1 MMKRFLSM
9 HYLIA
14 LFATYCGLASLPSHA
29 QTKPDANGAPN
40 VFVQQVAEQAL
51 HALKADSKVRAGDTV
66 RVNQIVDELLLPYV
80 DFEKTTRLSAGRYWK
95 QATPEQQAAL
105 VKAFRATLGRTYS
118 GALTRVDDATT
129 MKTLAFRGEED
140 AKDVVVKSQVVQHAN
155 SQPVQLDYRLEKTT
169 QGWKIYDINVENVWL
184 IENYRNQFAQQIG
197 QNGIDGL
204 ISALNQKNK

>member
-1 MMKRFLSM
+1 MMKRFLSIR
-9 HYLIA
+9 YLVV
-14 LFATYCGLASLPSHA
+14 LFAACGVLASVQSQS
-29 QTKPDANGAPN
+29 QTKPDANAAPN
-40 VFVQQVAEQAL
+40 VFVQQVADQAL
-51 HALKADSKVRAGDTV
+51 LALKADNNVRAGDTV
-66 RVNQIVDELLLPYV
+66 RVNEIVDALLLPYV

-118 GALTRVDDATT
+118 GALTRVDDATS
-129 MKTLAFRGEED
+129 MKTLAYRGEDD
-140 AKDVVVKSQVVQHAN
+140 ARDVVVKSQVVQHAN
-155 SQPVQLDYRLEKTT
+155 SQPVQLDYRLEKTA

-184 IENYRNQFAQQIG
+184 IENYRNQFSQQIG

>member
-1 MMKRFLSM
+1 MMKRFLSIR
-9 HYLIA
+9 YLVV
-14 LFATYCGLASLPSHA
+14 LFAACGVLASVQSQS
-29 QTKPDANGAPN
+29 QTKPDANAAPN
-40 VFVQQVAEQAL
+40 VFVQQVADQAL
-51 HALKADSKVRAGDTV
+51 LALKADNNVRAGDTV
-66 RVNQIVDELLLPYV
+66 RVNEIVDALLLPYV

-118 GALTRVDDATT
+118 GALTRVDDATS
-129 MKTLAFRGEED
+129 MKTLAYRGEDD
-140 AKDVVVKSQVVQHAN
+140 ARDVVVKSQVVQHAN

-184 IENYRNQFAQQIG
+184 IENYRNQFSQQIG

>member
-1 MMKRFLSM
+1 MTDRILSTKLLAVFVM
-9 HYLIA
+9 AWALLGIA
-14 LFATYCGLASLPSHA
+14 HA
-29 QTKPDANGAPN
+29 QPQTKPDPNGAPN
-40 VFVQQVAEQAL
+40 LFVQQVADQAL
-51 HALKADSKVRAGDTV
+51 LALKSDSKVRAGDTV

-118 GALTRVDDATT
+118 GALTRVDDSTT
-129 MKTLAFRGEED
+129 MKTLAFRGDEES
-140 AKDVVVKSQVVQHAN
+140 KDVVVKSQVVQHSN
-155 SQPVQLDYRLEKTT
+155 TQPVQLDYRLEKTA

-184 IENYRNQFAQQIG
+184 IENYRNQFSQQIG

-204 ISALNQKNK
+204 IAALNQKNK

>member
-1 MMKRFLSM
+1 MMIRFLSIR
-9 HYLIA
+9 YLVV
-14 LFATYCGLASLPSHA
+14 LFAACGVLASVQSLA
-29 QTKPDANGAPN
+29 QTKPDTYAAPN
-40 VFVQQVAEQAL
+40 VFVQQVADQAL
-51 HALKADSKVRAGDTV
+51 LALKADSSVRAGDTV

-129 MKTLAFRGEED
+129 MKTLAFRGEDD
-140 AKDVVVKSQVVQHAN
+140 ARDVVVKSQVVQHAN
-155 SQPVQLDYRLEKTT
+155 SQPVQLDYRLEKTA

-184 IENYRNQFAQQIG
+184 IENYRNQFSQQIG

-204 ISALNQKNK
+204 ISVLNQKNK

>member
-1 MMKRFLSM
+1 MMKRFLSIR
-9 HYLIA
+9 YLVVM
-14 LFATYCGLASLPSHA
+14 FAACGFLASVQSPA
-29 QTKPDANGAPN
+29 QTKPDTHAAPN
-40 VFVQQVAEQAL
+40 VFVQQVADQAL
-51 HALKADSKVRAGDTV
+51 LALKADSSVRAGDTV
-66 RVNQIVDELLLPYV
+66 RVNQIVDELLLPYI

-129 MKTLAFRGEED
+129 MKTLAFRGEDD
-140 AKDVVVKSQVVQHAN
+140 ARDVVVKSQVVQHAN
-155 SQPVQLDYRLEKTT
+155 SQPVQLDYRLEKTA

-184 IENYRNQFAQQIG
+184 IENYRNQFSQQIG